1 MAEFFHHNQGG
12 VLVDGLV
19 DGDHHAHFHQGF
31 DHFHAF
37 DCHFVRQIGNGN
49 GFGNQDFV
57 NDRFGRRLEGVLVR
71 LEFEFLTFFTAAYAL
86 VVAVA
91 GVAVASAFSAF
102 AFGIAALTVIVAI
115 VAVFF
120 FRTRRV
126 GGFVVGR
133 RCLGF
138 FSRFALFTGFGFG
151 CGLGLLIRLLFHG
164 FTTRLTLLFFFQQ
177 GFLMGAQS
185 GGTARF
191 FIALR
196 LLFRADHR
204 LRSGWSSGF
213 CRFFRVFA
221 FITFVLFRLGFA
233 FGRFFRRPLG
243 RFFFRLNCLCSRFCR
258 FVVGFAFSCL
268 RFGRFFSRFNRFR
281 FFRFGFRLGFGRFG
295 SFQFRSFGFG
305 FRTRFG
311 TGGGFCFGFCLFFS
325 LVFRFCLLGFLCFG
339 YRFGFGFGG
348 KLFRRRNRYGA
359 AAFAFDFD
367 AAYGADFGFFAAD
380 ADGSAV
386 IAVFLFQIGV
396 QQLLV
401 VQRQGIAAAVFID
414 ACFFQ
419 LFQQIIDGAF
429 QFGGKLFYGCVTHL
443 YPH

>member
-1 MAEFFHHNQGG
+1 MY
-12 VLVDGLV
+12 
-19 DGDHHAHFHQGF
+19 
-31 DHFHAF
+31 
-37 DCHFVRQIGNGN
+37 
-49 GFGNQDFV
+49 
-57 NDRFGRRLEGVLVR
+57 DRFGRRLEGVLVR

-91 GVAVASAFSAF
+91 GIAVASAFTAF
-102 AFGIAALTVIVAI
+102 TFGVAALVVIVAV

-120 FRTRRV
+120 FRTRRIGSFAV
-126 GGFVVGR
+126 CRGGF
-133 RCLGF
+133 GF
-138 FSRFALFTGFGFG
+138 FGRFALLGSFGFG

-164 FTTRLTLLFFFQQ
+164 FAARLTLLFFFQQ

-196 LLFRADHR
+196 LLFRADHG

-221 FITFVLFRLGFA
+221 FIAFVLFRFFA
-233 FGRFFRRPLG
+233 FGRFFRRPLD
-243 RFFFRLNCLCSRFCR
+243 RFIFSLNCLRSGFCR

-281 FFRFGFRLGFGRFG
+281 FFRFGFRLGFCRFG
-295 SFQFRSFGFG
+295 SFQLRSFRFG
-305 FRTRFG
+305 FRTRLG
-311 TGGGFCFGFCLFFS
+311 TGGGFCFGFRLFCG
-325 LVFRFCLLGFLCFG
+325 LVFRFCLLGFLRLSYCFG
-339 YRFGFGFGG
+339 FSFGG

-380 ADGSAV
+380 ADGSTV

-414 ACFFQ
+414 AGFF
-419 LFQQIIDGAF
+419 
-429 QFGGKLFYGCVTHL
+429 
-443 YPH
+443 